1 MSRSFAFVLA
11 LLMTFSVAPSVYAA
25 KDDDS
30 LGDFQEKLGNEWVL
44 VKHDKRREIKTFA
57 KQEDGKRFRSF
68 KVEANLDGDMASFVR
83 MITDFDN
90 YKKWSWQVLE
100 SKLLKKV
107 SPTEYY
113 FYVTH
118 DAPYGVPDRDIIL
131 RMIIE
136 PQTPSRPYLTVKFN
150 AVPDYMPEKPPFVR
164 MLAEDMSAKITPM
177 PNGKLHVI
185 NEGYVDP
192 GGAMP
197 SWSINFVQRNAPYAT
212 LLGMG
217 RRLQQDDLMSSK
229 TPLPFAVYNAD
240 NLP

>member
-1 MSRSFAFVLA
+1 MHKSLKLFALPLCLVFA
-11 LLMTFSVAPSVYAA
+11 TSSAQAA
-25 KDDDS
+25 KDDDIDE
-30 LGDFQEKLGNEWVL
+30 LQTKLTNQWTL
-44 VKHDKRREIKTFA
+44 VKNDQRHNLKTFA

-68 KVEANLDGDMASFVR
+68 KVEATLDGDMASFVR
-83 MITDFDN
+83 MITGFED

-131 RMIIE
+131 RMVIE
-136 PQTPSRPYLTVKFN
+136 PQSPNRPFLTVRFN
-150 AVPDYMPEKPPFVR
+150 AVPDYAPERPPFVR
-164 MLAEDMSAKITPM
+164 MLAEDMSAKITPL

-197 SWSINFVQRNAPYAT
+197 SWSINFVQRNAPYST
-212 LLGMG
+212 LLGMS
-217 RRLQQDDLMSSK
+217 RRLKQDDLINSQ
-229 TPLPFAVYNAD
+229 TPLPFAVYDAD
-240 NLP
+240 KLP